1 MAIQA
6 SRNLHAD
13 GGFLELRGILSILSA
28 KAMKN
33 SAIIN
38 GINLKAPAFRPL
50 VDGSSA
56 FQRALA
62 YARALPDVA
71 EPVVLLSR
79 ALDLPTGV
87 RAVVR
92 ETWTESDVISAL
104 AAETEG
110 CDSALFFHADCPFLD
125 LPLSLTMLENHRRY
139 WADYTFAD
147 GYPYGVTPEILTRDA
162 VLRLRAL
169 LGNGEAAPGRDMI
182 FAIIRKDI
190 NSFDIETEISPVDMR
205 LMRLSLT
212 ADTER
217 NFLLLS
223 RVVAAGGREAR
234 SACAILRD
242 HQEIH
247 RTLPAFYPV
256 QIVERCPYACSYCPY
271 PVFAGDVTTR
281 TGFMPVERFRALVK
295 KIAAFSG
302 DAVID
307 ISLWGDPGLH
317 PQIVEIAEAAL
328 AEPGIELMI
337 ETSGVGWQP
346 GTFERMK
353 AALRRPP
360 TWIVSL
366 DAATE
371 TVYRALRGPG
381 FAEAQ
386 KSAEQLLALFPGRVH
401 VQAVRMKENEEDLEV
416 FFKSWK
422 SRTENVI
429 VQKYDSFSRTL
440 PDRQVAD
447 LSPLARFPCWH
458 LKRDMAILL
467 DGTVPLCR
475 EDLHAATRLG
485 NAFEED
491 LSAIWDKAH
500 DIHRAHVSGEYPG
513 ICAGCD
519 EYYTYNF

>member
-1 MAIQA
+1 
-6 SRNLHAD
+6 
-13 GGFLELRGILSILSA
+13 
-28 KAMKN
+28 MKN
-33 SAIIN
+33 SAVIN
-38 GINLKAPAFRPL
+38 GIGLKAPAFRPL
-50 VDGSSA
+50 VDGGSA
-56 FQRALA
+56 FARSLA
-62 YARALPDVA
+62 YARALPEVA
-71 EPVVLLSR
+71 EPVVLLSH
-79 ALDLPTGV
+79 ATEMPSGV

-92 ETWTESDVISAL
+92 DAWTEADVIAAL

-110 CDSALFFHADCPFLD
+110 CDSAFYFHADCPFLD
-125 LPLSLTMLENHRRY
+125 LPLSLKMYENHRRY

-147 GYPYGVTPEILTRDA
+147 GYPYGVTPEILTREA
-162 VLRLRAL
+162 VQRLRGL
-169 LGNGEAAPGRDMI
+169 LGEGAAIPRRDLI
-182 FAIIRKDI
+182 FAIVRKDI

-223 RVVAAGGREAR
+223 RVVAAGGREALG
-234 SACAILRD
+234 ACAILRQRQD
-242 HQEIH
+242 IQ

-256 QIVERCPYACSYCPY
+256 QIVAQCPYACTYCPY
-271 PVFAGDVTTR
+271 PVFAGDVTNKK
-281 TGFMPVERFRALVK
+281 GSMPVDTFHALVK

-307 ISLWGDPGLH
+307 VSLWGDPGLH

-328 AEPGIELMI
+328 SEPGIELMI

-346 GTFERMK
+346 GTFERMQ
-353 AALRRPP
+353 AGLRRPP

-371 TVYRALRGPG
+371 SIYRALRGPG

-386 KSAEQLLALFPGRVH
+386 KSAERLLALFPGRVH
-401 VQAVRMKENEEDLEV
+401 VQAVRMKENEEDLEL
-416 FFKSWK
+416 FYKSWK
-422 SRTENVI
+422 ARTENVI
-429 VQKYDSFSRTL
+429 VQKYDSFSRAL

-458 LKRDMAILL
+458 LKRDMPILL

-475 EDLHAATRLG
+475 EDLRTETRLG
-485 NAFEED
+485 NALTEE
-491 LSAIWDKAH
+491 LAAIWEKAR
-500 DIHRAHVSGEYPG
+500 DIHRAHVSGVYPG